1 MTLTPTTL
9 SPALIDEVNTLL
21 LYDVTDPQVG
31 IKVHKEA
38 GQAKIDA
45 AKRLHDKGL
54 VTQPDGGYLTIL
66 GREAAEHLNMAH
78 TILTTG

>member
-1 MTLTPTTL
+1 MTL
-9 SPALIDEVNTLL
+9 SPELIDELNTLL
-21 LYDVTDPQVG
+21 LYNVTDPQAG

-38 GQAKIDA
+38 GAAKISA
-45 AKRLHDKGL
+45 AQRLHNKGL

-66 GREAAEHLNMAH
+66 GREAAEHLHMAH